1 MFQWFVWF
9 HIIIIALYI
18 YIYYPFIR
26 KRATLNPKSV
36 LVCITS
42 PTLSPP
48 SVLWTSNTTF
58 PGRADSGLTFRDI
71 SLQVQIWCDITCIEL
86 YRESTGSKTGRQKL
100 IPLPLTIFHCFSVSS
115 HGIYSLVQPK
125 QVKSQNTVL
134 SLYKINM
141 PLSAPPC
148 GWTLLGG
155 LETSTKATAVNI
167 KTGTTT
173 TTTTTYYNDD
183 GNRHDQ
189 PTTTKYQIPPPSA
202 LSCTSFLSFLHSP
215 PIKLSH
221 TGWHLQ
227 THDFFHFITSQGSW
241 SPWNF
246 SILSCGPA
254 RAWLDVCRSLA
265 NVLWCLKDIWDM
277 NGNDNAHIAHRSM
290 HGAQAQACQTSYQ
303 KKK

>member
-1 MFQWFVWF
+1 MICLISHCHHSSV
-9 HIIIIALYI
+9 
-18 YIYYPFIR
+18 YIYYPFIGI
-26 KRATLNPKSV
+26 RATLNPKSV

-71 SLQVQIWCDITCIEL
+71 SLQVQTWCDITCIEL
-86 YRESTGSKTGRQKL
+86 YRESTGCIRLEGKSWYL
-100 IPLPLTIFHCFSVSS
+100 CLWLSSSAFLSAHMVSPAWS
-115 HGIYSLVQPK
+115 SQNR
-125 QVKSQNTVL
+125 VKSQNIVL
-134 SLYKINM
+134 SLYKISM

-167 KTGTTT
+167 KTGT

-221 TGWHLQ
+221 TGWHSSNTWFLP
-227 THDFFHFITSQGSW
+227 FHHKPRVMVSMKLLDSLLWPCTCLTWRLSQ
-241 SPWNF
+241 
-246 SILSCGPA
+246 SCE
-254 RAWLDVCRSLA
+254 
-265 NVLWCLKDIWDM
+265 CLVMLEGHMGHEWKW
-277 NGNDNAHIAHRSM
+277 
-290 HGAQAQACQTSYQ
+290 
-303 KKK
+303 